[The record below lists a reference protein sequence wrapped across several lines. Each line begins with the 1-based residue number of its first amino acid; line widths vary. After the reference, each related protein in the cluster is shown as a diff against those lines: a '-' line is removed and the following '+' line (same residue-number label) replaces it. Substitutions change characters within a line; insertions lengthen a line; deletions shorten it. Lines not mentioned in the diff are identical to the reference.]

1 VLKTYYL
8 LLYFCLCGVSL
19 QAQDVV
25 VPTPKVVSDS
35 MIKKGIV
42 VVPKDSLKKAISD
55 SIAHKINIVQKKDT
69 LQKPTTDS
77 TQLKKSSTVSR
88 SDSVHKAATPP
99 IQPKAI
105 TYSFALN
112 GDFKSGNV
120 RRELLGASFAFNFEH
135 PRSDFGFF
143 TNPRYTY
150 GTLNGVKAE
159 DELFLDLNTTVYYDT
174 HSFYVLGFG
183 AYERSNLRR
192 INERYVGGFGMGIR
206 VIGGPRRK
214 DSKVKISITNAL
226 LYEKTDFDNKEDI
239 IAVRN
244 STRFKIEA
252 HMFKNAVKF
261 TNSTFVQPSLLDN
274 NLRWNAL
281 TSFSF
286 HITKHLALV
295 TSLIN
300 SYESFVVENAKN
312 TDVTWTF
319 GLSFGNN

>member
-1 VLKTYYL
+1 MFKTYYL
-8 LLYFCLCGVSL
+8 FLYFCLYAACL
-19 QAQDVV
+19 HAQDVA
-25 VPTPKVVSDS
+25 PSPKVTPDS
-35 MIKKGIV
+35 TLKKGSV
-42 VVPKDSLKKAISD
+42 AVPKDSLKKAVSD
-55 SIAHKINIVQKKDT
+55 SIVHKIDIVQKKDSS
-69 LQKPTTDS
+69 QKTTTDS
-77 TQLKKSSTVSR
+77 TQLKKNTISH
-88 SDSVHKAATPP
+88 SDSVHKVAVRPVP
-99 IQPKAI
+99 VKAI

-183 AYERSNLRR
+183 AFERSNLRK

-226 LYEKTDFDNKEDI
+226 LYEKTDFENKEDV

-252 HMFKNAVKF
+252 HLFKNAVKF

-300 SYESFVVENAKN
+300 SYESFVIENAKN
-312 TDVTWTF
+312 TDVIWTF

>member
-1 VLKTYYL
+1 MLKTYYL
-8 LLYFCLCGVSL
+8 LLYFCLYAACL
-19 QAQDVV
+19 HAQDVS
-25 VPTPKVVSDS
+25 PTPKVVSDS
-35 MIKKGIV
+35 TLKKGSV
-42 VVPKDSLKKAISD
+42 AVPKDSLKKAVSD
-55 SIAHKINIVQKKDT
+55 SIVHKIDVVQKKESS
-69 LQKPTTDS
+69 QKTTSDS
-77 TQLKKSSTVSR
+77 TQIKKNVISR
-88 SDSVHKAATPP
+88 SDSVRKVAVRSVPV
-99 IQPKAI
+99 KAI

-183 AYERSNLRR
+183 AFERSNLRK

-226 LYEKTDFDNKEDI
+226 LYEKTDFENKEDV

-252 HMFKNAVKF
+252 HLFKNAVKF

-300 SYESFVVENAKN
+300 SYESFVIENAKN

>member
-1 VLKTYYL
+1 MFKTYYL
-8 LLYFCLCGVSL
+8 FLYLCLYAACL
-19 QAQDVV
+19 HAQEVT
-25 VPTPKVVSDS
+25 PAPKVMSDS
-35 MIKKGIV
+35 TLKKAIV
-42 VVPKDSLKKAISD
+42 AVPKDSLKKAASD
-55 SIAHKINIVQKKDT
+55 SIVHKIDIAQKKDSS
-69 LQKPTTDS
+69 QKTTTDS
-77 TQLKKSSTVSR
+77 TQLKKNTISR
-88 SDSVHKAATPP
+88 SDSVRKVVVRPVP
-99 IQPKAI
+99 IKAI

-183 AYERSNLRR
+183 AFERSNLRR

-226 LYEKTDFDNKEDI
+226 LYEKTDFENKEDV

-252 HMFKNAVKF
+252 HLFKNAVKF

-300 SYESFVVENAKN
+300 SYESFVIENAKN